1 MTIFQGLM
9 KYDDWATDLKKYKQ
23 QQKLLQTKID
33 LETRELDLREK
44 TLEFNINKQND
55 DIVIDILKVLNKR
68 KAA

>member
-55 DIVIDILKVLNKR
+55 DIVIDILKV
-68 KAA
+68 